1 MQYISISFNFTKIHK
16 MCELWLFRIVRICFA
31 ILAFAVRTIKSEIIT
46 DPYLSNPLH
55 NTCCLLYRIVVLPTG
70 KSIPSIEI
78 GILCFVETHGP

>member
-1 MQYISISFNFTKIHK
+1 MAASVKTWRVIFFV
-16 MCELWLFRIVRICFA
+16 L
-31 ILAFAVRTIKSEIIT
+31 LACSAAS
-46 DPYLSNPLH
+46 LLNPLH